1 MSTKHTLGP
10 WHTKAGLTQM
20 CDDDATTVARGRP
33 HGNDGAFWWIFSPAE
48 THGDAEAD
56 ARLIAEAPELLES
69 LTDLMSSRSL
79 LEEAALRPFQAH
91 QWSERDC
98 LLRDLREQLTRAEE
112 RAGAAIARAK
122 GEPA

>member
-1 MSTKHTLGP
+1 MSTKHTPGP

-56 ARLIAEAPELLES
+56 ARLIAAAPKLLQAC
-69 LTDLMSSRSL
+69 
-79 LEEAALRPFQAH
+79 AATLAGYPGWQ
-91 QWSERDC
+91 EMI
-98 LLRDLREQLTRAEE
+98 RA
-112 RAGAAIARAK
+112 AYSDAT
-122 GEPA
+122 GETP

>member
-1 MSTKHTLGP
+1 MSTKHTPGP

-56 ARLIAEAPELLES
+56 ARLIAAAPELL
-69 LTDLMSSRSL
+69 
-79 LEEAALRPFQAH
+79 AALQALMGRGL
-91 QWSERDC
+91 EYR
-98 LLRDLREQLTRAEE
+98 LNGFPEVAAAR
-112 RAGAAIARAK
+112 AAISKAT